1 MKKKNTPLKN
11 ACPCGSSGSYSGCCG
26 RFHQGELAPT
36 PEALMRSRYSAYALG
51 LAGYLLETWHA
62 STRPAEL
69 ELDPAATKWIGL
81 QILASAL
88 LDETHGTVEFVAR
101 CRIGGRAE
109 RMHENSRFV
118 RENGRWYYVDG
129 DFVQR

>member
-1 MKKKNTPLKN
+1 
-11 ACPCGSSGSYSGCCG
+11 
-26 RFHQGELAPT
+26 
-36 PEALMRSRYSAYALG
+36 MRSRYCAYALG
-51 LAGYLLETWHA
+51 LASYLLDTWHA

-69 ELDPAATKWIGL
+69 ELDPGATKWIGL